1 MMATTFEDRLER
13 LAAEGAMA
21 SAPKR
26 APVKPATSLKLDSLQ
41 KLEQPSSLAVLGACF
56 AGGFLGLI
64 LATIVAIGMM
74 EGSPWGP
81 GSELSN
87 MVMLPTLALSLLLV
101 LALIPSTIFF
111 RRAQKSF
118 AFVASSLAVLMI
130 GFLI

>member
-13 LAAEGAMA
+13 LAADGAMA

-26 APVKPATSLKLDSLQ
+26 APSKAAPTPKLDRLHDA
-41 KLEQPSSLAVLGACF
+41 EQPSSLAVLGACF

-64 LATIVAIGMM
+64 LATIVAIGRI

-87 MVMLPTLALSLLLV
+87 VMMLPALALSLMLV
-101 LALIPSTIFF
+101 VALIPSTIFF